1 MATLREKIGY
11 ALGDA
16 AAGGITWKVMS
27 IAFPLFFTNVFGLT
41 VADTATLML
50 VARMFDVVTDPLMGS
65 LADRTQSRWGTYR
78 PWLIFGAV
86 PLGIIFALLLY
97 TPDFGPV
104 GKRVWAYSL
113 YLLMMAVYTAVN
125 VPYGSLLGVMTDD
138 DIEKNEFSSYR
149 MVGAYAMG
157 FITLLSFPYVIEFIG
172 GDKLADGTYSVAAKQ
187 HQYAVIGVVFGALAT
202 IGTLACGLL
211 TKERLKPVRA
221 EKFSFKPFA
230 DLFKNK
236 PWIYLTL
243 IGICTN
249 FFNGFRYAVA
259 GYLLEYCLHGDVTVS
274 GLIINYTVFM
284 TFGEVTC
291 MIFGGLSPK
300 FTQWV
305 GSKRKAFVWAAIIC
319 IVSSILFFFIP
330 MDPAYIW
337 VMVAVVIITSIG
349 IGLYSPLL
357 WSMYA
362 DVADYA
368 TEKNGTSSTG
378 LIFSSGTMAQ
388 KFGSAISGAL
398 VALFLGM
405 AGFISGTDAATGQ
418 TVVTITNEEAVRQ
431 MIWALF
437 SLFPAAIAALI
448 VLLIHKYPIQK

>member
-138 DIEKNEFSSYR
+138 DNEKNEFSSYR

-187 HQYAVIGVVFGALAT
+187 RQYAVIGVVFGALAT

>member
-1 MATLREKIGY
+1 MASLKEKIGY

-16 AAGGITWKVMS
+16 AAGGITWKIMS
-27 IAFPLFFTNVFGLT
+27 IAFPLFFTNIFGLT

-50 VARMFDVVTDPLMGS
+50 IARLFDVVTDPLMGS
-65 LADRTQSRWGTYR
+65 IADRTQSRWGTYR
-78 PWLIFGAV
+78 PWLIFGAIPFGLV
-86 PLGIIFALLLY
+86 FACLLHTPELGI
-97 TPDFGPV
+97 V
-104 GKRVWAYSL
+104 GKRIWAYSF
-113 YLLMMAVYTAVN
+113 YLLMMAMYTMVN

-138 DIEKNEFSSYR
+138 DNEKNQFSSFR

-157 FITLLSFPYVIEFIG
+157 FITLLAFPYIQQMVGQPE
-172 GDKLADGTYSVAAKQ
+172 TKQ
-187 HQYAVIGVVFGALAT
+187 HTVIGICFGALAALM
-202 IGTLACGLL
+202 TLACGLL

-221 EKFSFKPFA
+221 EKFSFRPFA
-230 DLFKNK
+230 DLFRNK
-236 PWIYLTL
+236 PWIHLTL
-243 IGICTN
+243 VGICSN

-259 GYLLEYCLHGDVTVS
+259 GYMFSYCLGGPITVS

-291 MIFGGLSPK
+291 RIFGGISPA
-300 FTQWV
+300 FTKKV
-305 GSKRKAFVWAAIIC
+305 GSKKSAFMWAAAIC
-319 IVSSILFFFIP
+319 AITSVAFFFIP

-337 VMVAVVIITSIG
+337 LMVATVVLTSVG

-398 VALFLGM
+398 VATFLGV
-405 AGFISGTDAATGQ
+405 AGFISGTDAITGE
-418 TVVTITNEEAVRQ
+418 TVITILDEESVRN

-437 SLFPAAIAALI
+437 SLFPALFAALM
-448 VLLIHKYPIQK
+448 LLLVHLYPIQK

>member
-1 MATLREKIGY
+1 MANFSEKIGY

-27 IAFPLFFTNVFGLT
+27 IAFPLFFTNIFGLT

-50 VARMFDVVTDPLMGS
+50 VARMFDVITDPLMGS

-78 PWLIFGAV
+78 PWLLFGAI
-86 PLGIIFALLLY
+86 PLGLIFALLFY
-97 TPDFGPV
+97 TPEFGPV
-104 GKRVWAYSL
+104 GKRIYAYTL

-125 VPYGSLLGVMTDD
+125 VPYGSLLGVMTDND
-138 DIEKNEFSSYR
+138 DEKNQFSSYR

-157 FITLLSFPYVIEFIG
+157 FITLLSFPYLQKMVG
-172 GDKLADGTYSVAAKQ
+172 GSEA
-187 HQYAVIGVVFGALAT
+187 HQYAVLGASLGALAA
-202 IGTLACGLL
+202 IMTLACGLL
-211 TKERLKPVRA
+211 TKERLKPIRA
-221 EKFSFKPFA
+221 EKFSLRPFA
-230 DLFKNK
+230 DLFHNK

-243 IGICTN
+243 IGICSN

-259 GYLLEYCLHGDVTVS
+259 GYMLTYCLGGEVTIS

-300 FTQWV
+300 FTQLV
-305 GSKRKAFVWAAIIC
+305 GSKKKAFVWATLIC
-319 IVSSILFFFIP
+319 IVTSVAFFFIP
-330 MDPAYIW
+330 MNSAYIW
-337 VMVAVVIITSIG
+337 LMVLMVILTSIG
-349 IGLYSPLL
+349 IGIYSPLL

-368 TEKNGTSSTG
+368 TEQNGTSSTG
-378 LIFSSGTMAQ
+378 LIFSSGTMSQ

-398 VALFLGM
+398 VALLLGI
-405 AGFISGTDAATGQ
+405 AGFVSGTNADGN
-418 TVVTITNEEAVRQ
+418 TVVTIAPENYDSVKN
-431 MIWALF
+431 MIWMLF
-437 SLFPAAIAALI
+437 SLFPALIAGLM
-448 VLLIHKYPIQK
+448 LLMVKLYPINK

>member
-125 VPYGSLLGVMTDD
+125 VPYGSLLGVMTEDD
-138 DIEKNEFSSYR
+138 NEKNEFSSYR

-187 HQYAVIGVVFGALAT
+187 HQYAIIGVVFGALAT

>member
-1 MATLREKIGY
+1 MENRIKLSEKLGY

-16 AAGGITWKVMS
+16 AAGGITWKIMS
-27 IAFPLFFTNVFGLT
+27 IAFPLFFTNVFGLSF
-41 VADTATLML
+41 ADAATLML
-50 VARMFDVVTDPLMGS
+50 IARMFDVVTDPLMGS

-86 PLGIIFALLLY
+86 PLGLVFALLLY
-97 TPDFGPV
+97 TPDLGPV
-104 GKRVWAYSL
+104 GKRIWAYSL

-125 VPYGSLLGVMTDD
+125 VPYGSLLGVMTADD
-138 DIEKNEFSSYR
+138 NEKNQFSSYR

-157 FITLLSFPYVIEFIG
+157 FVTLLSFPYLQKLVG
-172 GDKLADGTYSVAAKQ
+172 GTEA
-187 HQYAVIGVVFGALAT
+187 HQYAVLGVFFGVLAAV
-202 IGTLACGLL
+202 GTLACGLL
-211 TKERLKPVRA
+211 TRERLKPVRA
-221 EKFSFKPFA
+221 EKFSFKQFG

-236 PWIYLTL
+236 PWIILTL
-243 IGICTN
+243 IGVCTN

-259 GYLLEYCLHGDVTVS
+259 GYMITYCLGGDVTVS

-284 TFGEVTC
+284 TFGELTC

-305 GSKRKAFVWAAIIC
+305 GSKRKAFVWAALIC
-319 IVSSILFFFIP
+319 AAFSIAFFFVP
-330 MDPAYIW
+330 MNPNFIW
-337 VMVAVVIITSIG
+337 VMVVLVVLTSVG
-349 IGLYSPLL
+349 VGLYSPLL

-388 KFGSAISGAL
+388 KFGTAISGSL
-398 VALFLGM
+398 VALFLGL
-405 AGFISGTDAATGQ
+405 AGASMTTDVMGN
-418 TVVTITNEEAVRQ
+418 TIVDPASITSSVLT
-431 MIWALF
+431 MIWSLF
-437 SLFPAAIAALI
+437 SLFPAIIALLM
-448 VLLIHKYPIQK
+448 VLLIRLYPIKK